1 MLPACRRIVHT
12 TRETDSTPRTQRN
25 VIGGYEESGAM
36 LPILPEDGSTVQ
48 AFLLR
53 SERRYIQMGLDP
65 HGRVS
70 AIIDHLVCLALT
82 YWMCLRRAIDL
93 SD

>member
-1 MLPACRRIVHT
+1 MI
-12 TRETDSTPRTQRN
+12 RN

-65 HGRVS
+65 HGRSGFFPLDITLHASYLAFTSELWFHIETARFTVQRFS
-70 AIIDHLVCLALT
+70 A
-82 YWMCLRRAIDL
+82 
-93 SD
+93 